1 MKFRFAASAAVALAS
16 LALPTMLSADDGLKY
31 EDLIHCAATNLVIAQ
46 VLGLGDDAA
55 KNKGDIDKYQGHA
68 ASLMAIASVGSKKD
82 TDTVMADTKSEQDT
96 IIGILGDKS
105 KSDGF
110 IGTEV
115 PKCKTMGEA
124 ADSVVAEDKKA
135 K

>member
-1 MKFRFAASAAVALAS
+1 MKLKFAAVSVALAA
-16 LALPTMLSADDGLKY
+16 LALPTMLSAADGLKY
-31 EDLIHCAATNLVIAQ
+31 EDLVHCAATNLVIAQ
-46 VLGLGDDAA
+46 VLGLDDGAT
-55 KNKGDIDKYQGHA
+55 KNKTDIDKFQNQA

-82 TDTVMADTKSEQDT
+82 TDTVIADTKKEQDAVIA
-96 IIGILGDKS
+96 IIGDKS

-110 IGTEV
+110 ISTDV

-124 ADSVVAEDKKA
+124 AVEVLAEKKGG